1 MHTRSGGTPHRAM
14 RALRCL
20 PLFVFGLVL
29 SPAAALASNYWH
41 TTVPPESLL
50 QWRPRSARQA
60 ASTPGRAPG
69 QDRPLALPA
78 ALPATAGL
86 TANDSA
92 GWIPLGEL
100 GTRFHHDSALDA
112 ATRRV
117 VVFGG
122 WGDPSSPGV
131 PDLVVAGELGGPA
144 SWEALGTASLEA
156 PRARFASAVT
166 IDPVHHALL
175 VFGGQA
181 ADGTGDLLGDLW
193 SLSLEPGG
201 TWTRLAPAGPAPEA
215 RRYAS
220 LFFDAPRAR
229 FVLAGGYGASA
240 LPEFW
245 ELRLD
250 ASPAWRPLVFS
261 NAVAANLGAVLAD
274 PIRGDAW
281 SVAWENEIHRLVIG
295 SDVVTAD
302 TALAVEPDPS
312 RWGAPS
318 LMLAGLDPV
327 ERRLLWFGYQSGGP
341 TFAYMDQLRWFS
353 LDESHELSP
362 LAVGGPAPANRLL
375 FASSWDPD
383 GRRLVVT
390 GGYDDE
396 LTYFGDA
403 WQLAVQASLPTA
415 VAASLRLAESDARGV
430 RLAWH
435 VTDAAGEPARIQR
448 SGDGAAWTDVGAAV
462 WSASDELSFEGPP
475 LAAGEH
481 AAFRL
486 VLSPGAN
493 ETRTAPVWVDGPA
506 RTSLALAARRSPA
519 GPDLAVTFSLAPDLP
534 ARLRVLDAAG
544 RLVAEAHVP
553 AGTREWS
560 FGRAAAPGLYFA
572 ELTQGGERRTA
583 KLVTLR

>member
-1 MHTRSGGTPHRAM
+1 M
-14 RALRCL
+14 RVLRCL
-20 PLFVFGLVL
+20 PLLVLGLVL
-29 SPAAALASNYWH
+29 SPAAAFANNFWH
-41 TTVPPESLL
+41 ISVPPESLL
-50 QWRPRSARQA
+50 GWRPRTSAEA
-60 ASTPGRAPG
+60 ARTPGRDAGQTFALVRPEARPASPG
-69 QDRPLALPA
+69 LS
-78 ALPATAGL
+78 
-86 TANDSA
+86 ANDSA
-92 GWIPLGEL
+92 EWSPLGEL
-100 GTRFHHDSALDA
+100 GTRFHHDSALDP
-112 ATRRV
+112 ATYRV

-122 WGDPSSPGV
+122 WGEPSSPA
-131 PDLVVAGELGGPA
+131 PDLVVACP
-144 SWEALGTASLEA
+144 LGTPAWEPLGAGSVEA
-156 PRARFASAVT
+156 PRARFASAMT

-181 ADGTGDLLGDLW
+181 TDGTGDVLGDLW

-201 TWTRLAPAGPAPEA
+201 TWSRLEPAGPAPAA

-229 FVLAGGYGASA
+229 FVLAGGYGASP

-250 ASPAWRPLVFS
+250 PSPAWRPLVFE
-261 NAVAANLGAVLAD
+261 NTVAANLGAVLVD
-274 PIRGDAW
+274 PVRAEAW
-281 SVAWENEIHRLVIG
+281 SVAWENEIHRLAIG
-295 SDVVTAD
+295 TDVVTAD

-318 LMLAGLDPV
+318 LMLAGLDPI

-341 TFAYMDQLRWFS
+341 TYAHMDQLRWFS
-353 LDESHELSP
+353 LDGSHELSP
-362 LAVGGPAPANRLL
+362 LAVAGPAPANRYL

-390 GGYDDE
+390 GGYDDD

-403 WQLAVQASLPTA
+403 WQMSVLQSLPTA
-415 VAASLRLAESDARGV
+415 VAASLLLSESDARGV

-435 VTDAAGEPARIQR
+435 VTDAAGEQARVQR
-448 SGDGAAWTDVGAAV
+448 SADAV
-462 WSASDELSFEGPP
+462 TWSDAGEALWSANEELSYEGAP
-475 LAAGEH
+475 LAPRER

-486 VLSPGAN
+486 VLSSGAN
-493 ETRTAPVWVDGPA
+493 ESQTAPVWLEGP
-506 RTSLALAARRSPA
+506 TVSLALAARRNPA
-519 GPDLAVTFSLAPDLP
+519 GPDLALAFTLAPGEP

-544 RLVAEAHVP
+544 RVVAEAHVP

-572 ELTQGGERRTA
+572 ELTQGGERRIA